1 MRTSK
6 HPAKLAAL
14 NERRARRAEEGAAAM
29 VEYQKKQLADR
40 DQLRRLREARLAR
53 EQVKEA

>member
-29 VEYQKKQLADR
+29 VEYQKKQLAAR

-53 EQVKEA
+53 EQEA

>member
-6 HPAKLAAL
+6 NPEKLAAL
-14 NERRARRAEEGAAAM
+14 NERRARRAEEGAAAT
-29 VEYQKKQLADR
+29 VEYQKKQLAAR